1 MFAQKTN
8 YSELIVP
15 KGDILPCAIE
25 QFPAKEFFENECG
38 WTRNDIAVLAATTS
52 KSQYDAIVQRL
63 VERKAE
69 FNLKPDTSLVDA
81 YKTLVPH
88 WCQSPLEL
96 ANFAEYAANLQLA
109 DVDDAYLKMRPDK
122 VDKVEESPETEK
134 AE

>member
-1 MFAQKTN
+1 MFAQKIN

-25 QFPAKEFFENECG
+25 QFPAKEFFSNECG
-38 WTRNDIAVLAATTS
+38 WTRNDIAVLVATTS

-69 FNLKPDTSLVDA
+69 FNLKPDTKLVDA
-81 YKTLVPH
+81 YKTCVPR

-96 ANFAEYAANLQLA
+96 ANFAEYAANLQLS
-109 DVDDAYLKMRPDK
+109 DVDSAYKDIRPDK
-122 VDKVEESPETEK
+122 VEK
-134 AE
+134 ADVSQEVEKSE